1 MSELFEYREPSHF
14 TAGAVGEPGARTFFI
29 QAGDEYGMTSV
40 KCEKQHVQ
48 ALAQFLSR
56 AMEDLPTP
64 DFVPRPDE
72 LAVDVEPSF
81 VAGQISIGENEVE
94 RGFVLMVEEF
104 VAADEDIDPVLEDL
118 GLELE
123 EMGSRLRIHITLQ
136 QASSFLVNAKE
147 LMQGGRPPC
156 RLCGFPEDPD
166 GHACP
171 RLN

>member
-1 MSELFEYREPSHF
+1 MSELFEYREPTHF
-14 TAGAVGEPGARTFFI
+14 TAGAIGEPGARTFFI

-64 DFVPRPDE
+64 DFVPSPDE
-72 LAVDVEPSF
+72 LVVDLEPTF

-104 VAADEDIDPVLEDL
+104 VAEPEEIDPVLEDL
-118 GLELE
+118 GLDIE
-123 EMGSRLRIHITLQ
+123 EMGSRLRIHISVQ
-136 QASSFLVNAKE
+136 QASSFLVSAKE
-147 LMQGGRPPC
+147 LMMGGRPPC